1 MNADF
6 QDNKKFYSILKCT
19 LNREHRLSRLA
30 GRATLNLLSKEND
43 LRLPARLC
51 LAWQAGLRKSASH

>member
-1 MNADF
+1 MNAYF
-6 QDNKKFYSILKCT
+6 QDNKKFYSTLKC
-19 LNREHRLSRLA
+19 
-30 GRATLNLLSKEND
+30 TLNLLSKKID